1 MKTNQSRVK
10 FKKGKEFCP
19 YFKVCM
25 DFKRSKE
32 LCFDKEWVYCFTFN
46 RLEKLNERREA
57 FKY

>member
-19 YFKVCM
+19 YYKACM

-32 LCFDKEWVYCFTFN
+32 LCFYGEWVYCVTYQ
-46 RLEKLNERREA
+46 RLEK
-57 FKY
+57 KYDNSSNKSN